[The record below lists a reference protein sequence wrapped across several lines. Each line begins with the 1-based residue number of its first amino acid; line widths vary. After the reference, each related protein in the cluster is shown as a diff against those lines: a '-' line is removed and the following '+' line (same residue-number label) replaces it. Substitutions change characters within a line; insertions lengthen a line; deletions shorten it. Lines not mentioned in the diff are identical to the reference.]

1 MISEDNRGP
10 NDLAEPTIVIIRRI
24 QSGDISAKE
33 DLIRRLQP
41 LLRRWAHGRLP
52 SDIRDLNE
60 TEDLVQVALVR
71 SLAQID
77 QFRSEL
83 PGAFFAYLRHSLL
96 NLIRD
101 EIRRHQRRP
110 DHGEIDVEL
119 VDVQA
124 VPMLDKIVGAEQLR
138 AYENALATL
147 SKRQQNL
154 VVMRLE
160 FGMSYSEIAAEV
172 GSTPDAVRVMISRA
186 IVDLSKR
193 LKSLE

>member
-1 MISEDNRGP
+1 MIGDENRP
-10 NDLAEPTIVIIRRI
+10 PDLVAEPTIVLIRRI
-24 QSGDISAKE
+24 QSGNVAAKE

-60 TEDLVQVALVR
+60 TEDLVQIVLVR

-119 VDVQA
+119 VDTHA
-124 VPMLDKIVGAEQLR
+124 IPMLDKIVGAEQLR
-138 AYENALATL
+138 AYENALAAL

-160 FGMSYSEIAAEV
+160 FGMGYSEIAAEV
-172 GSTPDAVRVMISRA
+172 GSTPDAVRVMIARA
-186 IVDLSKR
+186 IVRLSQE
-193 LKSLE
+193 LKPFE